1 MGATTMALPESVG
14 GDGATLV
21 DLTLVAEEIGRS
33 LAPVPWI
40 DHVCAARL
48 LARLGALEADVVHG
62 KQLAAFDPQH
72 DNVSGV
78 RLIPTGSIAD
88 QIVVR
93 DGETDVVRLTFGTR
107 PAKVDNIGSL
117 PMAWVDPA
125 AADSRTVLASGT
137 EALAEYQRALD
148 EWRVLTAAALVG
160 LVEETMTIAAEFA
173 KTRYTLGVP
182 ISTLQGISHPLAN
195 IAITVQGGR
204 NLARRAAWFLDNE
217 PDERPEL
224 APSAFVFMAE
234 EASKAATMAV
244 HIQGGLGVSAE
255 AAATAYLVRARGWA
269 LAGGD
274 PGASAKYIAEIVAA
288 RESGQERAIM
298 DFSRVQL
305 SDDDQAF
312 LDEARD
318 FLRKHVTEDV
328 IRRDR
333 ETGDN
338 FDEGVHLALGAAGY
352 LAREWKP
359 ESDGGFSRVRRRIWE
374 LEKRRAHVPW
384 VTWGTT
390 AMVARS
396 VEKFGSPEL
405 RGRSDAASVQRRTCG
420 CAWVTPSPRA
430 APTSRPA
437 RPARCATA
445 TAWVINGSKM
455 FTTGAHNCQYVF
467 LITNTDPDAP
477 KHKSLTMFLV
487 PLDSPGIEIQGIRTV
502 DGDRTNIVYY
512 SDVRVDDKYRL
523 GEVNGGWTVVREPLN
538 VEHGAVEAAA
548 GRAAGRVD
556 HDAPGRV
563 HGHRRRQGRR
573 QSRTNR
579 IRTAAG

>member
-1 MGATTMALPESVG
+1 MDRYELRRLDYSLSEDHQAIQEAYKQFFKTHCSIETVRAAEESGFDKSLWERLCAMGATTMALPEASG

-48 LARLGALEADVVHG
+48 LARLGALDSELVNG
-62 KQLAAFDPQH
+62 KQLAALDPQH
-72 DNVSGV
+72 DNLSGM

-93 DGETDVVRLTFGTR
+93 DGDEIVRLTFGTR
-107 PAKVDNIGSL
+107 PVKVDNIGKL

-125 AADSRTVLASGT
+125 AADSRTVIASGA

-148 EWRVLTAAALVG
+148 EWRVLSAAALVG

-173 KTRYTLGVP
+173 KSRYTLGVP

-244 HIQGGLGVSAE
+244 HVQGGLGVSAE

-288 RESGQERAIM
+288 REGTELIDGLLSSRTVRRGPGVPRRGPRLPARHTSPRTSFAAIGKPATTSTRACIWRSARRAI
-298 DFSRVQL
+298 
-305 SDDDQAF
+305 
-312 LDEARD
+312 
-318 FLRKHVTEDV
+318 LR
-328 IRRDR
+328 
-333 ETGDN
+333 
-338 FDEGVHLALGAAGY
+338 A
-352 LAREWKP
+352 
-359 ESDGGFSRVRRRIWE
+359 S
-374 LEKRRAHVPW
+374 
-384 VTWGTT
+384 
-390 AMVARS
+390 
-396 VEKFGSPEL
+396 GSPSPTVAST
-405 RGRSDAASVQRRTCG
+405 GCGGGSGSWRSG
-420 CAWVTPSPRA
+420 
-430 APTSRPA
+430 APTCR
-437 RPARCATA
+437 
-445 TAWVINGSKM
+445 G
-455 FTTGAHNCQYVF
+455 
-467 LITNTDPDAP
+467 
-477 KHKSLTMFLV
+477 
-487 PLDSPGIEIQGIRTV
+487 
-502 DGDRTNIVYY
+502 
-512 SDVRVDDKYRL
+512 
-523 GEVNGGWTVVREPLN
+523 
-538 VEHGAVEAAA
+538 
-548 GRAAGRVD
+548 
-556 HDAPGRV
+556 
-563 HGHRRRQGRR
+563 
-573 QSRTNR
+573 
-579 IRTAAG
+579 